1 MPEATPRARSIR
13 IRRSRGAGERTAL
26 ASWETDI
33 SAAFGVHSSSTAD
46 WRFARWPSACRTR
59 ARSAPTTIS
68 IVGATIR
75 RANSAR
81 RCGSARPRFRSEFS
95 RTVSEPPSG
104 LSSSRRLA
112 RVSSPPSTRHVTR
125 LLMDWRGG
133 NQSALDE
140 LLPLVYKELRR
151 LAQARLRQEPR
162 GHTLQATALVHEA
175 YVRLVDLDR
184 LTLSDRTHFFAMA
197 ARVMRQVLVDHARR
211 KRSDKRGGGAT
222 MITLGGVSA
231 ASSSKALDV
240 DVMDL

>member
-1 MPEATPRARSIR
+1 
-13 IRRSRGAGERTAL
+13 
-26 ASWETDI
+26 
-33 SAAFGVHSSSTAD
+33 
-46 WRFARWPSACRTR
+46 
-59 ARSAPTTIS
+59 
-68 IVGATIR
+68 
-75 RANSAR
+75 
-81 RCGSARPRFRSEFS
+81 
-95 RTVSEPPSG
+95 
-104 LSSSRRLA
+104 
-112 RVSSPPSTRHVTR
+112 
-125 LLMDWRGG
+125 MDWRGG

-240 DVMDL
+240 GVMDLDTALQELAVIDERAARVVELRYFVGLTLEETAEALSVSHATVEREWAVAKAWLFRRMAVGRPLET